1 MVQSLFQKK
10 ENFAFTL
17 EIRLLQSVQAL
28 NPRCLKSSVK
38 FLQSARNWSARSSAE
53 VGGGQSTVFCQS
65 QYSCLQ
71 EDSEQ
76 FMLPSAVMLYRDANF
91 VFQQDLAP
99 AHSAKSTTK
108 WFADHDIAVLDWPA
122 NSSDVSLRESV
133 GYSPGKR

>member
-1 MVQSLFQKK
+1 MK

-28 NPRCLKSSVK
+28 NPRCFKSSVK
-38 FLQSARNWSARSSAE
+38 FLQSARNWSARSSAV
-53 VGGGQSTVFCQS
+53 VGGGQSTVFGQIQS

-71 EDSEQ
+71 EDSEH
-76 FMLPSAVMLYRDANF
+76 FMLPSAVMLYGDANF
-91 VFQQDLAP
+91 VFQQDLAL

>member
-1 MVQSLFQKK
+1 MK
-10 ENFAFTL
+10 ENFSFTL

-28 NPRCLKSSVK
+28 DPRCLKSSMK
-38 FLQSARNWSARSSAE
+38 LLQSARNWSARSSAE
-53 VGGGQSTVFCQS
+53 VGGGQSTVFCQIQS

-108 WFADHDIAVLDWPA
+108 WFADHDIVVLDWPA

-133 GYSPGKR
+133 GYLPGKR